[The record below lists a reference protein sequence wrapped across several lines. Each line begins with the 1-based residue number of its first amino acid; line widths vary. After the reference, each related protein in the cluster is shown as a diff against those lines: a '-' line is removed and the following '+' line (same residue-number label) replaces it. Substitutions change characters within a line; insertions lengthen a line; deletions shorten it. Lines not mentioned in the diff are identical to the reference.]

1 LPSNFVC
8 LLIEFFA
15 CGVFLLLINTT
26 FYKNSS
32 ILVWRMKVMMSNID
46 KLNMARSCSQLL
58 PRMLEVVV
66 VDGDFIEQNHFSYIY
81 LSYVFYLSK
90 I

>member
-1 LPSNFVC
+1 V
-8 LLIEFFA
+8 EDE
-15 CGVFLLLINTT
+15 G
-26 FYKNSS
+26 
-32 ILVWRMKVMMSNID
+32 D